1 MIGYA
6 ASRCSTGGVVQLIA
20 ESGITFPSNVQYTT
34 TEKTDASVIQ
44 GGGSIASLYSMLL
57 DSVLHDALIDC
68 LVPRYLLGPLRGM
81 LNIAPIAYSA
91 LFRVLQST
99 YNTWTSWSGLAGG

>member
-1 MIGYA
+1 M
-6 ASRCSTGGVVQLIA
+6 VQP
-20 ESGITFPSNVQYTT
+20 ITEGEITLPSSVQYTI

-91 LFRVLQST
+91 LFRLLQST
-99 YNTWTSWSGLAGG
+99 HNTWTSWSGLAEG